1 MQIKPQ
7 QGPLHSMAMP
17 TFEILPSDHPA
28 VALSLVLR
36 QNQVAPL
43 AIDILPMARYAPLE
57 CLSGFIHML
66 RNGQWGS
73 FWNNYFGRMVSN
85 NQPVDG
91 ENRGCYRFGEH
102 LMADINGVMK
112 VMDHTGLI
120 DRARR
125 LLGPLEQE
133 VFDMASFF
141 HATSTLPN
149 ISFSQALGR
158 SMVQARPDIL
168 RHMVQSQ
175 QPASFVPDPLLA
187 RTESGTDQAGATI
200 PEKQDISELI
210 FGKGTPASATLIEQI
225 QPGYESMTIR
235 TISQALKHFRISD
248 ERMDQIR
255 ASTKMDL
262 TAPSG
267 GKTFTLAEVLCG
279 LYNLSYSASNRRE
292 PQLVG
297 ALSLA
302 LFDYENYV
310 QPEDTNYNPKALANM
325 IWSLVV
331 HCGYNLRSDRPGSET
346 ATGLIVRANI
356 FSRLVL
362 EQYSGK
368 TKTAISNSLHG
379 RITIADKTPTKRWC
393 DLNHFSTLIPLLL
406 R

>member
-1 MQIKPQ
+1 MQTNPQ
-7 QGPLHSMAMP
+7 QGQLHSMAMP

-28 VALSLVLR
+28 VALSLVFCR
-36 QNQVAPL
+36 SQVAPR
-43 AIDILPMARYAPLE
+43 AIDILPMARCAPLE

-66 RNGQWGS
+66 RNGLWGS
-73 FWNNYFGRMVSN
+73 FWNNYFGRMVVN

-91 ENRGCYRFGEH
+91 ENRGCYRFGEY
-102 LMADINGVMK
+102 LQAEINGAMK
-112 VMDHTGLI
+112 VMDYEGLI
-120 DRARR
+120 SRATS
-125 LLGPLEQE
+125 LLAPLERE

-141 HATSTLPN
+141 HATSTSPN
-149 ISFSQALGR
+149 VPFSQALGR
-158 SMVQARPDIL
+158 VTAQARPDIL
-168 RHMVQSQ
+168 RHMVQPQ
-175 QPASFVPDPLLA
+175 QAASFVPDPLLA
-187 RTESGTDQAGATI
+187 RTEPDTRQLDTPL
-200 PEKQDISELI
+200 PEKQDLLELVL
-210 FGKGTPASATLIEQI
+210 GKGTPASATLVEQI

-235 TISQALKHFRISD
+235 TISQALKHFRISN
-248 ERMDQIR
+248 ERMDQIK

-262 TAPSG
+262 SAPSG
-267 GKTFTLAEVLCG
+267 GQTFTLAEVLYG

-331 HCGYNLRSDRPGSET
+331 HCGYNLRSNRPGSET

-368 TKTAISNSLHG
+368 TKTAILNSLHG
-379 RITIADKTPTKRWC
+379 RITIDGKAPGKRWC
-393 DLNHFSTLIPLLL
+393 DLSHFSTLILLL